1 MDENKNK
8 RKQQAWAA
16 AAILCGM
23 VLIPYYWIYAKVDIY
38 VDGRVINA
46 RGIDHQVEN
55 VLRDNN
61 IKFGPLDIIEPD
73 VGQRL
78 KPGQAIKITRVAEKI
93 VTDQEVLPYT
103 VTGRNTDTA
112 NLRPV
117 EVQRG
122 YYGRRWRQVKIKY
135 HDQREFSREIIKEKV
150 EQNKVYK
157 LILKN
162 KQGKPVKEYDLTK
175 AKSVWLTATSYY
187 PYDPMCY
194 PGGDGIHTYLGYTL
208 ERGLVAVDPKI
219 IPLRTRLYI
228 PGYGYAYAADTGNAI
243 KGKRIDLSLNTRQ
256 ESEKFGKRAVKVYIL
271 NRAGSW

>member
-16 AAILCGM
+16 AAILCGV

-38 VDGRVINA
+38 VDGKVISA

-73 VGQRL
+73 IGKRL

-103 VTGRNTDTA
+103 VTNRNTDAA
-112 NLRPV
+112 NLRLI

-175 AKSVWLTATSYY
+175 AKSMWLTATSYY

-243 KGKRIDLSLNTRQ
+243 KGKRIDLALNTRK

-271 NRAGSW
+271 NQAEYW

>member
-1 MDENKNK
+1 MDENKDK
-8 RKQQAWAA
+8 RKQHAWTA

-38 VDGRVINA
+38 VDGKVISA
-46 RGIDHQVEN
+46 RGVDHKVEN
-55 VLRDNN
+55 VLSDNN
-61 IKFGPLDIIEPD
+61 IRFGPLDIIEPD
-73 VGQRL
+73 IGQRL
-78 KPGQAIKITRVAEKI
+78 KPGQAIKITRVEEKI

-103 VTGRNTDTA
+103 VTSRNIATN

-135 HDQREFSREIIKEKV
+135 HDQHEFSREIVKEKID
-150 EQNKVYK
+150 QNKVYK

-175 AKSVWLTATSYY
+175 AKTVWLTATSYY

-208 ERGLVAVDPKI
+208 ERGLVAVDPRI

-243 KGKRIDLSLNTRQ
+243 KGKKIDLSLNTRQ
-256 ESEKFGKRAVKVYIL
+256 ESEKFGKRAVKVYVL
-271 NRAGSW
+271 DRTGYW

>member
-1 MDENKNK
+1 MDVNKN
-8 RKQQAWAA
+8 RRSQHAWAA
-16 AAILCGM
+16 VAILCGV
-23 VLIPYYWIYAKVDIY
+23 VLIPYYWIYAKIDIY
-38 VDGRVINA
+38 VDGKIISA
-46 RGIDHQVEN
+46 RGVDRHVEA
-55 VLRDNN
+55 VLQDNN
-61 IKFGPLDIIEPD
+61 IKFGPLDIIQPD

-78 KPGQAIKITRVAEKI
+78 QPGQAIRITRVEEKI
-93 VTDQEVLPYT
+93 VADQDVLPYT
-103 VTGRNTDTA
+103 VTSRNETKN
-112 NLRPV
+112 NLRLV

-122 YYGRRWRQVKIKY
+122 YYGQRLRQVKIKY

-175 AKSVWLTATSYY
+175 ARSMWVTATSYY

-208 ERGLVAVDPKI
+208 ERGLVAVDPKV

-243 KGKRIDLSLNTRQ
+243 KGKKIDLSLNTRK
-256 ESEKFGKRAVKVYIL
+256 ESERFGKREIKVYIL
-271 NRAGSW
+271 DRASYW